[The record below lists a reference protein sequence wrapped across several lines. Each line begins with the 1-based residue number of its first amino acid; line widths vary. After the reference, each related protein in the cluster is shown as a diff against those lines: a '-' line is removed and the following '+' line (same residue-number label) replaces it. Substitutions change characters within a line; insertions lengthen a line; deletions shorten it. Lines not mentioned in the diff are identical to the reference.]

1 MERLEAAA
9 GVTVERV
16 TVLGLDG
23 HPLAANA
30 TQGYVVFAG
39 PPVKVMQFEGKLVPR
54 GVKKLNSFCA
64 TKNAT

>member
-9 GVTVERV
+9 GVTVEGV

-23 HPLAANA
+23 QSLAANA

-39 PPVKVMQFEGKLVPR
+39 PPVKVMQFKGKLVPR
-54 GVKKLNSFCA
+54 GVKKLNSSCA
-64 TKNAT
+64 TKHTT